1 MSLERVKHQLQ
12 RQYQIENF
20 IDLAEFDQLPT
31 GKLYTALRKLH
42 KDAFND
48 NERIVVIAN
57 SPLKKSFS
65 DQPHDI
71 ITVLQQYIQT
81 HDIPHFFV
89 IVVTD
94 IETAP
99 SELEYVRARYNPQE
113 ALPMMHILIH
123 E

>member
-1 MSLERVKHQLQ
+1 MILERVKHRLQ
-12 RQYQIENF
+12 TQYQIENF
-20 IDLAEFDQLPT
+20 INLAEFDQLLS

-48 NERIVVIAN
+48 SERIVVIAN
-57 SPLKKSFS
+57 GPLKKSFN

-89 IVVTD
+89 IVVTN
-94 IETAP
+94 IESIPA
-99 SELEYVRARYNPQE
+99 ELEYVRNRFNPQE
-113 ALPMMHILIH
+113 SIPMTHILYT
-123 E
+123 